1 LNLNSGEPMPDPQP
15 LEPDQA
21 AAIARVRRLM
31 LIASVTTVVA
41 IGAVFGAIGYKVFK
55 AGDSPAPAAGV
66 PGPAG
71 AGAIVDVSDTLPAGA
86 KVISTAIGEAQI
98 VVTIDIGGATELR
111 TYDPDTLKPLGR
123 LRLAPQP

>member
-1 LNLNSGEPMPDPQP
+1 MPDPQP

-21 AAIARVRRLM
+21 AAIAKVRRLM

-55 AGDSPAPAAGV
+55 AGDSPAGAAGTATPEAMV
-66 PGPAG
+66 E
-71 AGAIVDVSDTLPAGA
+71 VSDTLPAGA
-86 KVISTAIGEAQI
+86 KVVSTAVGDAQI
-98 VVTIDIGGATELR
+98 VVTIDVGGATEVR

>member
-1 LNLNSGEPMPDPQP
+1 MPMPDPQP

-21 AAIARVRRLM
+21 AAIAKVRRLM

-55 AGDSPAPAAGV
+55 AGDSPADGTATGA
-66 PGPAG
+66 PGT
-71 AGAIVDVSDTLPAGA
+71 VVEVTDSLPAGA
-86 KVISTAIGEAQI
+86 KVISTAVGDAQI
-98 VVTIDIGGATELR
+98 VVTIDVGGSTELR

-123 LRLAPQP
+123 LRLNPQR

>member
-1 LNLNSGEPMPDPQP
+1 MPDPQP

-21 AAIARVRRLM
+21 AAIAKVRRLM

-55 AGDSPAPAAGV
+55 AGDSPGGAAGPGGPAA
-66 PGPAG
+66 P
-71 AGAIVDVSDTLPAGA
+71 GAIVEVSDTLPPGA
-86 KVISTAIGEAQI
+86 KVLSTAVGEAQI
-98 VVTIDIGGATELR
+98 VVTIDVGGATELR

-123 LRLAPQP
+123 LRLTPQN

>member
-1 LNLNSGEPMPDPQP
+1 MPDPQP

-21 AAIARVRRLM
+21 AAIAKVRRLM

-55 AGDSPAPAAGV
+55 AGDSPAAG
-66 PGPAG
+66 PGPTAP
-71 AGAIVDVSDTLPAGA
+71 GAIIEVSDTLPAGA
-86 KVISTAIGEAQI
+86 KVVSTAVGEAQI
-98 VVTIDIGGATELR
+98 VVTVDVGGVTEVR

>member
-1 LNLNSGEPMPDPQP
+1 MSDPEP

-21 AAIARVRRLM
+21 AAIAKVRRLM

-55 AGDSPAPAAGV
+55 AGDSPAGAAGPAAPAV
-66 PGPAG
+66 P
-71 AGAIVDVSDTLPAGA
+71 GAIVEVSDTLPPGA
-86 KVISTAIGEAQI
+86 KVVSTAVGAAQI
-98 VVTIDIGGATELR
+98 AVTIEAGGATEIR

-123 LRLAPQP
+123 LRFAPQP

>member
-1 LNLNSGEPMPDPQP
+1 MPDPTP

-21 AAIARVRRLM
+21 AAIAKVRRLM

-66 PGPAG
+66 AGSAAPGAL
-71 AGAIVDVSDTLPAGA
+71 VEVTDTLPAGA
-86 KVISTAIGEAQI
+86 KVLSTAVGEAQI
-98 VVTIDIGGATELR
+98 AVTIDVGGATEVR

-123 LRLAPQP
+123 LRLAPKP

>member
-1 LNLNSGEPMPDPQP
+1 MPDPLP

-21 AAIARVRRLM
+21 AAIAKVRRLM

-55 AGDSPAPAAGV
+55 AGDSPADGTATGT
-66 PGPAG
+66 PGT
-71 AGAIVDVSDTLPAGA
+71 VVEVTDTLPASA
-86 KVISTAIGEAQI
+86 KVISTAVGDAQI
-98 VVTIDIGGATELR
+98 VVTIDVGGATELR

-123 LRLAPQP
+123 LRLNPQR

>member
-1 LNLNSGEPMPDPQP
+1 MPDPQP

-21 AAIARVRRLM
+21 AAIAKVRRLM

-55 AGDSPAPAAGV
+55 AGDSPAGAAGPAA
-66 PGPAG
+66 PGAV
-71 AGAIVDVSDTLPAGA
+71 IEVSDILPAGA
-86 KVISTAIGEAQI
+86 KVLSTAVGEAQI
-98 VVTIDIGGATELR
+98 VVTIDVGGATEVR